1 MILSF
6 RIDRSVQSVDPDQTA
21 PEEVMKRHLESERCE
36 VGTLIAGG
44 TVTLPSHKGALCRR
58 QEKGR
63 AGEGVSIPPPCLF
76 LGVRG
81 ISKIE
86 KI

>member
-6 RIDRSVQSVDPDQTA
+6 RMDMSVNSVDPNQIA
-21 PEEVMKRHLESERCE
+21 PERETKRRLGSERCE

-58 QEKGR
+58 QERGR
-63 AGEGVSIPPPCLF
+63 EWEGVF
-76 LGVRG
+76 YY
-81 ISKIE
+81 ISSVCFSKE
-86 KI
+86 FV